1 MDIIPAIL
9 QNYLHYQEPTLT
21 NRFFKHAAIENLI
34 HSKKKY
40 VVTEAGRS
48 VQGRSIYLLKK
59 GTGPVKIFLW
69 SQMHGDE
76 PTATMALFDLFNFLD
91 ADDAFNLERDLLT
104 KECTLYFLP
113 MVNPDGA
120 EVFTRRNAQLLDIN
134 RDYLHQQT
142 PEGRMLRELRNWIEP
157 HFGFNLHDQSIRWS
171 AGKSG
176 NPAAISFLSPA
187 YDDELS
193 VNATRERAMRLIAG
207 IASDI
212 HPFIPGNIGRFD
224 EEYESR
230 AFGDNFQ
237 KAGTSTVLIEAGGYI
252 NDREKQFLRKIYF
265 ASILSGL
272 IRIARK
278 SYETEDIASYYAI
291 PENKKRHYS
300 IILRNCSMKVNGQTY
315 TADIGL
321 VAIEV
326 TVNGIDPLYQYFV
339 EDIGDLSEFYCYRE
353 VDAKGLNLILI
364 RPLAIDQAADL
375 ILQDG
380 KKRILSIENGTLSE

>member
-1 MDIIPAIL
+1 
-9 QNYLHYQEPTLT
+9 
-21 NRFFKHAAIENLI
+21 
-34 HSKKKY
+34 
-40 VVTEAGRS
+40 
-48 VQGRSIYLLKK
+48 
-59 GTGPVKIFLW
+59 
-69 SQMHGDE
+69 MHGDE

-134 RDYLHQQT
+134 RDYFHQT
-142 PEGRMLRELRNWIEP
+142 PEGRMLRELQNGSSLILDLIYMIKAFGGRRGKAVILLLY
-157 HFGFNLHDQSIRWS
+157 HFF
-171 AGKSG
+171 
-176 NPAAISFLSPA
+176 SPA

-212 HPFIPGNIGRFD
+212 HPFIPGNIGRFSD
-224 EEYESR
+224 EEYKSR

-300 IILRNCSMKVNGQTY
+300 IILRNFSMKVNGQTY

-321 VAIEV
+321 
-326 TVNGIDPLYQYFV
+326 
-339 EDIGDLSEFYCYRE
+339 CRH
-353 VDAKGLNLILI
+353 
-364 RPLAIDQAADL
+364 
-375 ILQDG
+375 
-380 KKRILSIENGTLSE
+380 